1 MTVAFTDA
9 AIGGN
14 LVRHCC
20 CVIRGVHYCQRR
32 AHTCKPKHA
41 GWRHERDGAGGGL
54 VDHSRPYLQSTPALR
69 ALEGVM
75 EDCIE
80 TGIGM
85 RVSRKAKLYMMK
97 RLVVGG
103 KVRSAAGLLGRAAEY
118 GCCDFESR
126 AP

>member
-1 MTVAFTDA
+1 MQPSA
-9 AIGGN
+9 AISFVTVVV
-14 LVRHCC
+14 LFVACTTASA
-20 CVIRGVHYCQRR
+20 
-32 AHTCKPKHA
+32 AHTHA
-41 GWRHERDGAGGGL
+41 SRSTLAGVMSAAERGGEL
-54 VDHSRPYLQSTPALR
+54 VTRSRPYLQSTPALR